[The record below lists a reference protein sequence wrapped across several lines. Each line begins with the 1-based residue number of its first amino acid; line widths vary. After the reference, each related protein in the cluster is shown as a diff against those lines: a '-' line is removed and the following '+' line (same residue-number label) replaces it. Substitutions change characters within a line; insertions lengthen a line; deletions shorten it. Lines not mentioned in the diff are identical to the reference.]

1 MKIAVV
7 GIGYVGLGNG
17 ILLAKNNEV
26 VMLDV
31 IQEKVDMINN
41 GESPIDDSLVKEY
54 LKKESL
60 NIRATTVKPSAYEN
74 AEYVIIAVPT
84 DYNPETNYFN
94 TSLIERVIEDV
105 QEYNPRTT
113 VIIKSTIPVGYVE
126 SISNDYEMDI
136 FFSPEFLREGFALYD
151 NLHPSRIVIGSSSDK
166 AKTFVN
172 LLLEGV
178 EKTDNIPVV
187 YTGSSEAEAIK
198 LFANGYL
205 AMRVAYFNEL
215 DNYCIINGLNPNDII
230 SGVSSDPRIGNF
242 YNNPSFGF
250 GGYCLP
256 KDLRQLLANFNKTDT
271 PSELIESVI
280 ESNELRKSFIAG
292 EILLNTAKTQ
302 TVGIHRLV
310 MKAESDNYRSS
321 AIYDV
326 IARLKPHRNIV
337 IYEPYITESEFEGI
351 RIVKDLEEFKQLSDI
366 IVTNR
371 VDYDLSNVS
380 DKVYTRDIYH
390 SDI

>member
-31 IQEKVDMINN
+31 VQEKVDMINN

-215 DNYCIINGLNPNDII
+215 DNYCIVNGLNPNDII

-280 ESNELRKSFIAG
+280 ESF
-292 EILLNTAKTQ
+292 
-302 TVGIHRLV
+302 
-310 MKAESDNYRSS
+310 Y
-321 AIYDV
+321 
-326 IARLKPHRNIV
+326 
-337 IYEPYITESEFEGI
+337 
-351 RIVKDLEEFKQLSDI
+351 
-366 IVTNR
+366 
-371 VDYDLSNVS
+371 
-380 DKVYTRDIYH
+380 
-390 SDI
+390 